1 MSAPEEPLRGAL
13 VGDATE
19 QELRNVWQGV
29 QRLRAQAM
37 RPKHGF
43 RPLFRVAAVGVVLL
57 SAFVIWFAS
66 TRTLSAGPLRDA
78 RGQLPNRLN
87 GALSTTT
94 LLSDGSRIELDSDS
108 ELEVLDNDSSNF
120 SCVLRKGRG
129 IFEVKPGGPRH
140 WRVETSL
147 VLVEV
152 VGTRFIVERRAEQ
165 TRVNVE
171 RGSVVVRGDR
181 VPDGVQKLAAGQ
193 ALVVTPPLR
202 AAATLAAPAPAPA
215 PAVSESALA
224 SAAPREGTSVARV
237 PVIAPQ
243 APAAP
248 RAPTDLLQSAD
259 EQRRRGDVRGAI
271 QTLRAA
277 VISAEPS
284 RRAIAAFTLGKL
296 LLDSAGQASE
306 AERAFRTCLRLSP
319 PSSVAEDA
327 LARLVEAQGRSG
339 KVDAARATARQYEQR
354 YPSGRRLADVQRWAN
369 TR

>member
-1 MSAPEEPLRGAL
+1 MSLPKQPLRSAL

-19 QELRNVWQGV
+19 QEIRDMWQGV
-29 QRLRAQAM
+29 QRLRARASHPKAGV
-37 RPKHGF
+37 RPF
-43 RPLFRVAAVGVVLL
+43 LRVALACAVVL

-66 TRTLSAGPLRDA
+66 TRATSAGPLRDA
-78 RGQLPNRLN
+78 RGQLPNRLSD
-87 GALSTTT
+87 AQSKVT
-94 LLSDGSRIELDSDS
+94 LLSDGSRIELDTNS
-108 ELEVLDNDSSNF
+108 ELEVLENDSANF

-129 IFEVKPGGPRH
+129 TFDVKPGGPRH
-140 WRVETSL
+140 WRIETSL

-152 VGTRFIVERRAEQ
+152 VGTRFIVQRTDEQ

-193 ALVVTPPLR
+193 TLVVTPALR
-202 AAATLAAPAPAPA
+202 AATSSLAPALGAPA
-215 PAVSESALA
+215 QGESTHVVAL
-224 SAAPREGTSVARV
+224 PREGGVREAAKPAALS
-237 PVIAPQ
+237 PDL
-243 APAAP
+243 APAARP
-248 RAPTDLLQSAD
+248 VDLLQAAD
-259 EQRRRGDVRGAI
+259 EQRRRGDMRGAI

-277 VISAEPS
+277 VVSAEPS

-296 LLDSAGQASE
+296 LLDATGQASE

-327 LARLVEAQGRSG
+327 LARLVEAQARAGRT
-339 KVDAARATARQYEQR
+339 DAALTTARQYEQR

>member
-1 MSAPEEPLRGAL
+1 MSLPKEPLRSAL

-19 QELRNVWQGV
+19 QEIRDLWQGV
-29 QRLRAQAM
+29 QRLRARAT
-37 RPKHGF
+37 RPKAGA
-43 RPLFRVAAVGVVLL
+43 RPFLRVAAVGAFVL
-57 SAFVIWFAS
+57 SAFVIWFAVARP
-66 TRTLSAGPLRDA
+66 TSAGPLRDA

-87 GALSTTT
+87 DVQSKLT
-94 LLSDGSRIELDSDS
+94 LLSDGSKIELDTNS
-108 ELEVLDNDSSNF
+108 ELEVLENDSSNF

-129 IFEVKPGGPRH
+129 TFDVKPGGPRH
-140 WRVETSL
+140 WRIETSL

-152 VGTRFIVERRAEQ
+152 VGTRFIVERSEGQ

-193 ALVVTPPLR
+193 ALLVTPALR
-202 AAATLAAPAPAPA
+202 AAASSPAPAPLALPLNEGGKVVALPREGGLTATAKPAAPAPEP
-215 PAVSESALA
+215 ALA
-224 SAAPREGTSVARV
+224 PR
-237 PVIAPQ
+237 PV
-243 APAAP
+243 
-248 RAPTDLLQSAD
+248 DLLQLAD
-259 EQRRRGDVRGAI
+259 EQRRRGDMRSAI
-271 QTLRAA
+271 QTLRSA
-277 VISAEPS
+277 VVSAEPS

-296 LLDSAGQASE
+296 LLDATGQPSE

-327 LARLVEAQGRSG
+327 LARLVEAQARAGRA
-339 KVDAARATARQYEQR
+339 DAALTTARQYEQR